1 MKILVEVLNSSFG
14 TANNNFCVEYAKFC
28 EPKIVLKE
36 DICGNSNT
44 CGLHESCAKVG

>member
-1 MKILVEVLNSSFG
+1 MKILVEVLNSYFG
-14 TANNNFCVEYAKFC
+14 TANYFFVGYAKFC

-36 DICGNSNT
+36 DICDNSNT